1 MTATQPAAITD
12 SSSLRLGVV
21 GVNSS
26 HLPEFT
32 RRIKERYDAG
42 QTRCRVEAFWT
53 DGQHDMPADQ
63 VAQWIAD
70 AEALGAKSFDQLDSM
85 LDAVDGVMVLAV
97 NGHKHL
103 AHATPALQR
112 GLPTYHG
119 TKGIRS
125 FKVDFA
131 TVYDRLIDGMI
142 GFYEKEKTPVSL
154 ADIVENVAVMAAA
167 NASLTQS
174 GAWVKVGA

>member
-32 RRIKERYDAG
+32 RRINDRYDAG

-53 DGQHDMPADQ
+53 DGHTTCPPTRSRSGSPTPRRSGQS
-63 VAQWIAD
+63 
-70 AEALGAKSFDQLDSM
+70 LLTNSM